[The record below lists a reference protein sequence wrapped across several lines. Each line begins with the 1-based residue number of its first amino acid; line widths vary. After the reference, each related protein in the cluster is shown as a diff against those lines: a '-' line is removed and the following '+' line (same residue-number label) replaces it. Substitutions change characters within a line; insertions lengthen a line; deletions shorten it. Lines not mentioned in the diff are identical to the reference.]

1 MSLINDALK
10 HTQQTMQGRQPPRLD
25 ELELR
30 PIEPAET
37 PPRND
42 GGGAKRIIWVLV
54 LFVVTCNI
62 ALWIVFKDRGNETE
76 VAARS
81 ADTEVVE
88 PIAQDAQEPAP
99 VPDKPAV
106 ATSEAVIEAGS
117 LNSTAVADEVGVL
130 TLDPPVVER
139 PEFRLNTIVTHPVR
153 PSAMINNRILFMG
166 DRVEGYTVTAIGQHD
181 VTLVLDGDE
190 VVVSLP

>member
-10 HTQQTMQGRQPPRLD
+10 HTQQTTQGRQPPRLD

-62 ALWIVFKDRGNETE
+62 ALWIVFKDRGNGTE
-76 VAARS
+76 VAARTTD
-81 ADTEVVE
+81 AEVVE
-88 PIAQDAQEPAP
+88 PIAQEPAP
-99 VPDKPAV
+99 VPDEPAV
-106 ATSEAVIEAGS
+106 ATSEAVIETGS
-117 LNSTAVADEVGVL
+117 PNPAVPVGEVGVL
-130 TLDPPVVER
+130 TVDPPVVER